1 MVNLHDDM
9 RLVRDYIYD
18 NGPKLFYDVISQ
30 MLKPNEVQTEVK
42 IISYTYIC
50 CDYRPQ
56 SYMLPL
62 LCIDVYMLFYTLV
75 HDNVTLAV

>member
-1 MVNLHDDM
+1 
-9 RLVRDYIYD
+9 
-18 NGPKLFYDVISQ
+18 
-30 MLKPNEVQTEVK
+30 MLKPNEVQIEVK